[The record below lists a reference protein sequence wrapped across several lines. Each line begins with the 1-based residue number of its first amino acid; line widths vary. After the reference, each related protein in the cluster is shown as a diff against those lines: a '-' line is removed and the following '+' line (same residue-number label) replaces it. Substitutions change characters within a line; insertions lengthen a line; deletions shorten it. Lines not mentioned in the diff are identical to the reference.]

1 MSEMVK
7 GVALM
12 SQGLLF
18 SEPSIAETGVWC
30 TVNEEID
37 PAQWAGVCRQIGQF
51 GLLKFQLLR
60 QLLRNS
66 TSLETLPLPDP
77 RRKPFVQPPLVSI
90 GPSGIGGEYQ
100 REVG

>member
-1 MSEMVK
+1 
-7 GVALM
+7 M

-30 TVNEEID
+30 ELSEEID
-37 PAQWAGVCRQIGQF
+37 PALWAGICRKIGQLS
-51 GLLKFQLLR
+51 LLKFNLLKQLLR
-60 QLLRNS
+60 SAESSMTIPKVDSN
-66 TSLETLPLPDP
+66 
-77 RRKPFVQPPLVSI
+77 RKTYVQPSLLSI

>member
-1 MSEMVK
+1 
-7 GVALM
+7 M

-18 SEPSIAETGVWC
+18 TESSIAETGVWC
-30 TVNEEID
+30 TLNEEVD

-51 GLLKFQLLR
+51 SQLKFQLLR
-60 QLLRNS
+60 QLLRASGQSEEIPMPN
-66 TSLETLPLPDP
+66 PH
-77 RRKPFVQPPLVSI
+77 RKPYVHIPLVSL